1 MSAAAVPSN
10 DPPATKP
17 TAATIALLTSLA
29 LVAFAANSILCRL
42 ALGAQAIDAAS
53 FALLRLGSGAA
64 LLGVLHAR
72 RRAPAP
78 ATRDLVQPA
87 MLFLYA
93 AAFAFAYRSL
103 SAGTGALILFGCVQA
118 TMILA
123 ALRSGERFR
132 ASEAVGLVVALAGLG
147 VLVAPGL
154 AAPSPLGSALMA
166 AAGVAWGVY
175 SLRGRGSRD
184 PVGDTARNFALATPL
199 AAAIAL
205 PALRELHAT
214 PRGALLA
221 IASGAV
227 TSGLG
232 YVAWYGALRGLTAIR
247 AAAVQLAVPALAAA
261 GGVLVLGERMSAR
274 LLLASVLIL
283 GGIGVVIA
291 ARARRARAR

>member
-1 MSAAAVPSN
+1 MSVAPIPAEAAPVARPSL
-10 DPPATKP
+10 ASV
-17 TAATIALLTSLA
+17 ALLTALA

-72 RRAPAP
+72 RRERAPAK
-78 ATRDLVQPA
+78 RDFVQPA

-93 AAFAFAYRSL
+93 AAFSFAYRSL

-118 TMILA
+118 TMILV

-132 ASEAVGLVVALAGLG
+132 ASEAVGLAVALAGLG

-154 AAPSPLGSALMA
+154 AAPSPAGSALMA

-199 AAAIAL
+199 AAAVAVL
-205 PALRELHAT
+205 AMRDLHAT

-221 IASGAV
+221 IASGAL

-232 YVAWYGALRGLTAIR
+232 YVAWYGALRGLTAASRRSVPRRCSWRCRRWPPR
-247 AAAVQLAVPALAAA
+247 AAC
-261 GGVLVLGERMSAR
+261 SCW
-274 LLLASVLIL
+274 AS
-283 GGIGVVIA
+283 GCRPGWCS
-291 ARARRARAR
+291 RRC